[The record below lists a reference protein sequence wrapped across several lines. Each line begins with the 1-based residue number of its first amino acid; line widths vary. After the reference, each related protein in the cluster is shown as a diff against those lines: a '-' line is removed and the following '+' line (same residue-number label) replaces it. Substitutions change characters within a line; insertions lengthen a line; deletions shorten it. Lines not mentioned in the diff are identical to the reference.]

1 MDKRCGNFRGI
12 VAIFLGYFINAVL
25 EKGNILVYSVY
36 LLLIRAL
43 SLLLTPWINQ
53 EAKGI
58 ILRLNDTGDA
68 LDLGELVM
76 KEGIFL

>member
-1 MDKRCGNFRGI
+1 MDKRCGNFHGI
-12 VAIFLGYFINAVL
+12 VAIFLGDFVNAVL
-25 EKGNILVYSVY
+25 KKGNILAYSVY

-43 SLLLTPWINQ
+43 SLLLTPWIYQ

-58 ILRLNDTGDA
+58 ILRLNDAGDA

-76 KEGIFL
+76 KEGVFL